1 MTEKLTHYQR
11 IQESIKFISLKAFH
25 ANNDFRNHPQ
35 FSDIC
40 INFIHMNH
48 SVARATIPMM
58 EEVIRCAE
66 ALPNDPLSAPL
77 IAYMKQHIVEEK
89 DHDEWYVRDLGILGM
104 SREEVF
110 SRIPSPNIAAM
121 IGSQYYWIKHHHPI
135 AFLGYMGS
143 LETYPLK
150 EEHVNGMIKD
160 SGMPA
165 AGFDTVMLHAKI
177 DIHHSKDII
186 NLINTLPLTEEHMR
200 IIEMSAF
207 QTFRYIALMMEDICK
222 SAPKPLATA
231 F

>member
-1 MTEKLTHYQR
+1 MTEKITNYER
-11 IQESIKFISLKAFH
+11 IQQSIKFISLKTFH

-58 EEVIRCAE
+58 EEVIRQAE
-66 ALPNDPLSAPL
+66 VLPNDPVCAPL
-77 IAYMKQHIVEEK
+77 IDYMKQHIIEEK
-89 DHDEWYVRDLGILGM
+89 DHDEWYVRDLGAMGM

-143 LETYPLK
+143 VETNPPI
-150 EEHVNGMIKD
+150 EEVINGMIKD

-165 AGFDTVMLHAKI
+165 AGFETLMLHAKI

-186 NLINTLPLTEEHMR
+186 SLINNLPLTEAHLK

-222 SAPKPLATA
+222 SAPIKLTA
-231 F
+231 AV

>member
-1 MTEKLTHYQR
+1 MTEKQSNYER
-11 IQESIKFISLKAFH
+11 IQQSIKFISLKTFH

-35 FSDIC
+35 FADIC

-48 SVARATIPMM
+48 SVARATVPMM

-66 ALPNDPLSAPL
+66 AIPNDPVCAPL

-89 DHDEWYVRDLGILGM
+89 DHDEWYVRDLGVLGM
-104 SREEVF
+104 TREEVF
-110 SRIPSPNIAAM
+110 ARIPSPNIAAM
-121 IGSQYYWIKHHHPI
+121 VGSQYYWIKHHHPV

-143 LETYPLK
+143 VETNPPK
-150 EEHVNGMIKD
+150 EDDVSGMIKD

-165 AGFDTVMLHAKI
+165 AGFDTLMLHATI

-186 NLINTLPLTEEHMR
+186 NLINSLPLTEEHLR
-200 IIEMSAF
+200 VIEMSAF

-222 SAPKPLATA
+222 SAPKPLAA
-231 F
+231 AI